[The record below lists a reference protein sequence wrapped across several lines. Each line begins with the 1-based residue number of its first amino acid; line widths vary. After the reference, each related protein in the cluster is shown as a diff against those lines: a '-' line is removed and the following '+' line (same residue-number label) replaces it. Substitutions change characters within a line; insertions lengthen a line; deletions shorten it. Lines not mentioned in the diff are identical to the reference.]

1 MGGEDAEPA
10 AAATAEGQPAA
21 DVEVEEEAVNFAAA
35 QISALR
41 KADGKG
47 KASSGEI
54 AEARTKKQGFDAA
67 EAAAK
72 PMEQEE
78 AAIMIQAA
86 TRGHQ
91 TRVKARLR
99 IVQMEAQQWVRRPRC
114 PTVL

>member
-1 MGGEDAEPA
+1 MGAEEAEPA
-10 AAATAEGQPAA
+10 AAGQPAAA
-21 DVEVEEEAVNFAAA
+21 DVEVAEEAVDFAAA
-35 QISALR
+35 QMSALR

-47 KASSGEI
+47 KAPFGEI

-72 PMEQEE
+72 PLDEEE

-91 TRVKARLR
+91 TRVKARMR
-99 IVQMEAQQWVRRPRC
+99 IVQLEAQQWVRRPRRL
-114 PTVL
+114 TVL